1 MMTNMTQLKEKKM
14 HGISYEDLK
23 IGDEAS
29 FSKTVSEADIYHFA
43 GITGDFNPL
52 HVDKEFAK
60 TTIFKER
67 ITHGILTA
75 GFISTVIGMKLPGIN
90 TIYLSQNLNFLAP
103 VKIGDTVTAQVKVME
118 KKDQKKIVRLQTI
131 VKNQHDEIV
140 INGEATVMKK
150 D

>member
-1 MMTNMTQLKEKKM
+1 MTNIAQVKEKKM

-118 KKDQKKIVRLQTI
+118 KKDQKKIIRLQTI
-131 VKNQHDEIV
+131 VKNQHDELV